1 MSWILKRFPPYSG
14 IKLSTRVTFAPISTR
29 RRATA
34 EPMKPSPPV
43 TRTSEA
49 AKMSGSQGT
58 GELYGAGQKIF
69 YNISRFF
76 WQNRAA
82 LPQIHQTAM
91 ATGPELSL
99 GIPVYNGSR
108 TIGALVEHTT
118 KIFGSTSFEIVLV
131 NDGSEDDS
139 ETVCAQLAE
148 KFPQNV
154 TFVHLSRNFGEHSAV
169 LAGFTRARGRYVA
182 VLDDDSQNP
191 PEEVVRM
198 LDELK
203 RKNYDVVYGH
213 YIEKK
218 HSWFR
223 NLGSR
228 FNDRIAT
235 LMLHK
240 PKELYLS
247 SFKVINRFLID
258 EIVKYRG
265 PYPYTDGLIY
275 RVTRNIG
282 QIPVEHR
289 ASPGGSS
296 RYTLRRLIRLWLNMF
311 LNFSIKPLRL
321 SIYVGLFT
329 SCLSLVALI
338 AIVIDRLWITPNV
351 TLGIPTVLGTIVL
364 LAGIQLMILGLVGE
378 YLGRLYLDHTGT
390 PQYVVRYVK
399 GANPPI
405 DATK

>member
-1 MSWILKRFPPYSG
+1 M
-14 IKLSTRVTFAPISTR
+14 
-29 RRATA
+29 ATA
-34 EPMKPSPPV
+34 
-43 TRTSEA
+43 
-49 AKMSGSQGT
+49 
-58 GELYGAGQKIF
+58 
-69 YNISRFF
+69 
-76 WQNRAA
+76 
-82 LPQIHQTAM
+82 
-91 ATGPELSL
+91 PELSL
-99 GIPVYNGSR
+99 VIPVYNGSR
-108 TIGALVEHTT
+108 TIGPLVEQTA

-139 ETVCAQLAE
+139 ERVCVKLAE

-240 PKELYLS
+240 PKDLYLS
-247 SFKVINRFLID
+247 SFKVMNRFLVN
-258 EIVKYRG
+258 EIIKYRG

-289 ASPGGSS
+289 ASQSGQS
-296 RYTLRRLIRLWLNMF
+296 RYTLRRLVRLWLNMF
-311 LNFSIKPLRL
+311 LNFSIQPLRI
-321 SIYVGLFT
+321 SVYVGLLA
-329 SCLSLVALI
+329 SCLSIVALVAILI
-338 AIVIDRLWITPNV
+338 DKLWITKNV
-351 TLGIPTVLGTIVL
+351 TLGIPTVLGSIVFF
-364 LAGIQLMILGLVGE
+364 AGVQLMILGLVGE

-390 PQYVVRYVK
+390 PQYVVRYVRR
-399 GANPPI
+399 ANPPI

>member
-1 MSWILKRFPPYSG
+1 
-14 IKLSTRVTFAPISTR
+14 
-29 RRATA
+29 
-34 EPMKPSPPV
+34 
-43 TRTSEA
+43 
-49 AKMSGSQGT
+49 
-58 GELYGAGQKIF
+58 
-69 YNISRFF
+69 
-76 WQNRAA
+76 
-82 LPQIHQTAM
+82 M

-99 GIPVYNGSR
+99 VIPVYNGSR
-108 TIGALVEHTT
+108 TIGPLVEQTV

-139 ETVCAQLAE
+139 EMVCAEMAK
-148 KFPQNV
+148 KFPQSV

-169 LAGFTRARGRYVA
+169 LAGFTQARGRYVA
-182 VLDDDSQNP
+182 VLDDDGQNP

-218 HSWFR
+218 HSRFR

-240 PKELYLS
+240 PKDLYLS
-247 SFKVINRFLID
+247 SFKVMNRFLVNELI
-258 EIVKYRG
+258 KYRG

-289 ASPGGSS
+289 VSQTGSS
-296 RYTLRRLIRLWLNMF
+296 RYTLQRLVRLWLNMF
-311 LNFSIKPLRL
+311 LNFSIKPLRI
-321 SIYVGLFT
+321 SVYVGLLA
-329 SCLSLVALI
+329 SCLSLVSLI
-338 AIVIDRLWITPNV
+338 AILIDKLWITKNV
-351 TLGIPTVLGTIVL
+351 TLGIPTVLGSVVFF
-364 LAGIQLMILGLVGE
+364 AGIQLMILGLVGE
-378 YLGRLYLDHTGT
+378 YLGRLYLDQTGT
-390 PQYVVRYVK
+390 PQYVVRYTMK
-399 GANPPI
+399 GGSSEPH
-405 DATK
+405 

>member
-1 MSWILKRFPPYSG
+1 M
-14 IKLSTRVTFAPISTR
+14 
-29 RRATA
+29 
-34 EPMKPSPPV
+34 
-43 TRTSEA
+43 TSV
-49 AKMSGSQGT
+49 
-58 GELYGAGQKIF
+58 
-69 YNISRFF
+69 
-76 WQNRAA
+76 
-82 LPQIHQTAM
+82 
-91 ATGPELSL
+91 PELSL
-99 GIPVYNGSR
+99 VIPVYNGSR
-108 TIGALVEHTT
+108 TIGTLVEHTP
-118 KIFGSTSFEIVLV
+118 KIFGSISFEIVLV
-131 NDGSEDDS
+131 NDGSEDES
-139 ETVCAQLAE
+139 ETVCIQLAE

-169 LAGFTRARGRYVA
+169 LAGFTEARGRYVA
-182 VLDDDSQNP
+182 VLDDDGQNP

-240 PKELYLS
+240 PKDLYLS
-247 SFKVINRFLID
+247 SFKVMNRFLVN
-258 EIVKYRG
+258 EITKYRG

-289 ASPGGSS
+289 ASLSGPS
-296 RYTLRRLIRLWLNMF
+296 RYTFRRLVRLWLNMF
-311 LNFSIKPLRL
+311 LNFSIKPLRI
-321 SIYVGLFT
+321 SVYVGLLA
-329 SCLSLVALI
+329 SCLSIVALI
-338 AIVIDRLWITPNV
+338 AILIDKLWITPDLTV
-351 TLGIPTVLGTIVL
+351 GIPTVLGSVVFFS
-364 LAGIQLMILGLVGE
+364 GIQLMILGLVGE

-390 PQYVVRYVK
+390 PQYVVRYIRR
-399 GANPPI
+399 ANQGL
-405 DATK
+405 DATE

>member
-1 MSWILKRFPPYSG
+1 
-14 IKLSTRVTFAPISTR
+14 
-29 RRATA
+29 
-34 EPMKPSPPV
+34 
-43 TRTSEA
+43 
-49 AKMSGSQGT
+49 
-58 GELYGAGQKIF
+58 
-69 YNISRFF
+69 
-76 WQNRAA
+76 
-82 LPQIHQTAM
+82 M
-91 ATGPELSL
+91 ATSPELSL
-99 GIPVYNGSR
+99 VIPVYNGSR
-108 TIGALVEHTT
+108 TIGPLVEQTA

-131 NDGSEDDS
+131 NDGSTDDS

-148 KFPQNV
+148 KFPQSV

-169 LAGFTRARGRYVA
+169 LAGFTQARGRYVA
-182 VLDDDSQNP
+182 VLDDDGQNP
-191 PEEVVRM
+191 PEEVIRM

-240 PKELYLS
+240 PKDLYLS
-247 SFKVINRFLID
+247 SFKVMNRFLVN
-258 EIVKYRG
+258 EIIKYRG

-289 ASPGGSS
+289 LSQSGQS
-296 RYTLRRLIRLWLNMF
+296 RYTLRRLVRLWLNMF
-311 LNFSIKPLRL
+311 LNFSIQPLRI
-321 SIYVGLFT
+321 SVYVGLLA
-329 SCLSLVALI
+329 SCLSIVALVAILI
-338 AIVIDRLWITPNV
+338 DKLWITKNV
-351 TLGIPTVLGTIVL
+351 TVGIPTVLGSVVFF
-364 LAGIQLMILGLVGE
+364 AGIQLMILGLVGE

-390 PQYVVRYVK
+390 PQYVVRYVRR
-399 GANPPI
+399 ANPPI

>member
-1 MSWILKRFPPYSG
+1 
-14 IKLSTRVTFAPISTR
+14 
-29 RRATA
+29 
-34 EPMKPSPPV
+34 
-43 TRTSEA
+43 
-49 AKMSGSQGT
+49 
-58 GELYGAGQKIF
+58 
-69 YNISRFF
+69 
-76 WQNRAA
+76 
-82 LPQIHQTAM
+82 M

-99 GIPVYNGSR
+99 VIPVYNGSR
-108 TIGALVEHTT
+108 TIGPLVDHII
-118 KIFGSTSFEIVLV
+118 KIFASTSFEIVLV
-131 NDGSEDDS
+131 NDGSQDDS
-139 ETVCAQLAE
+139 EKVCAQLAE
-148 KFPQNV
+148 KFPQQV

-169 LAGFTRARGRYVA
+169 LAGFTQARGRYIA
-182 VLDDDSQNP
+182 VLDDDGQNP
-191 PEEVVRM
+191 PEEIVRM

-235 LMLHK
+235 LMLQK
-240 PKELYLS
+240 PKDLYLS
-247 SFKVINRFLID
+247 SFKVMNRFLID

-289 ASPGGSS
+289 ASVGGSS
-296 RYTLRRLIRLWLNMF
+296 RYTLRRLVRLWLNMF

-321 SIYVGLFT
+321 SIYVGLLT
-329 SCLSLVALI
+329 SCLSVVALI
-338 AIVIDRLWITPNV
+338 AIVIDRLWITPNL

-378 YLGRLYLDHTGT
+378 YLGRLYLDQTGT
-390 PQYVVRYVK
+390 PQYVVRYTVR
-399 GANPPI
+399 GGTI
-405 DATK
+405 ETQR

>member
-1 MSWILKRFPPYSG
+1 MP
-14 IKLSTRVTFAPISTR
+14 
-29 RRATA
+29 
-34 EPMKPSPPV
+34 
-43 TRTSEA
+43 
-49 AKMSGSQGT
+49 
-58 GELYGAGQKIF
+58 
-69 YNISRFF
+69 
-76 WQNRAA
+76 
-82 LPQIHQTAM
+82 
-91 ATGPELSL
+91 TGPELSL
-99 GIPVYNGSR
+99 VIPVYNGSR

-139 ETVCAQLAE
+139 EKVCAQLAV

-169 LAGFTRARGRYVA
+169 LVGFTEARGRYIA
-182 VLDDDSQNP
+182 VLDDDGQNP

-240 PKELYLS
+240 PKDLYLS
-247 SFKVINRFLID
+247 SFKVMNRFLIN
-258 EIVKYRG
+258 EIIKYHG

-289 ASPGGSS
+289 ASLSGPS
-296 RYTLRRLIRLWLNMF
+296 RYTFRRLVRLWLNMF
-311 LNFSIKPLRL
+311 LNFSIKPLRI
-321 SIYVGLFT
+321 SVYVGLLA
-329 SCLSLVALI
+329 SCLSIVALI
-338 AIVIDRLWITPNV
+338 AILIDKLWITPNLTV
-351 TLGIPTVLGTIVL
+351 GIPTVLGSVVFFS
-364 LAGIQLMILGLVGE
+364 GIQLMILGLVGE
-378 YLGRLYLDHTGT
+378 YLGRLYLDQTGT
-390 PQYVVRYVK
+390 PQYVVRYAIREGSK
-399 GANPPI
+399 DESSASGR
-405 DATK
+405 

>member
-1 MSWILKRFPPYSG
+1 
-14 IKLSTRVTFAPISTR
+14 
-29 RRATA
+29 
-34 EPMKPSPPV
+34 
-43 TRTSEA
+43 
-49 AKMSGSQGT
+49 
-58 GELYGAGQKIF
+58 
-69 YNISRFF
+69 
-76 WQNRAA
+76 
-82 LPQIHQTAM
+82 M

-99 GIPVYNGSR
+99 VIPVYNGSR
-108 TIGALVEHTT
+108 TIGPLVEQSM
-118 KIFGSTSFEIVLV
+118 KIFGSTAFEIVLV

-139 ETVCAQLAE
+139 EMVCAELAK
-148 KFPQNV
+148 KFPQSV

-169 LAGFTRARGRYVA
+169 LAGFTQARGRYVA
-182 VLDDDSQNP
+182 VLDDDGQNP

-218 HSWFR
+218 HSRFR

-247 SFKVINRFLID
+247 SFKVMNRFLVN
-258 EIVKYRG
+258 EITKYRG

-289 ASPGGSS
+289 ASQSGPS
-296 RYTLRRLIRLWLNMF
+296 RYTLRKLVRLWLNMF
-311 LNFSIKPLRL
+311 LNFSIKPLRI
-321 SIYVGLFT
+321 SVYVGLLA
-329 SCLSLVALI
+329 SCLSLVSLVAILI
-338 AIVIDRLWITPNV
+338 DKLWITKNV
-351 TLGIPTVLGTIVL
+351 TLGIPTVLGSVVFFS
-364 LAGIQLMILGLVGE
+364 GIQLMILGLVGE
-378 YLGRLYLDHTGT
+378 YLGRLYLDQTGT
-390 PQYVVRYVK
+390 PQYVVRYTMH
-399 GANPPI
+399 GGSAEQGQ
-405 DATK
+405 

>member
-1 MSWILKRFPPYSG
+1 M
-14 IKLSTRVTFAPISTR
+14 
-29 RRATA
+29 
-34 EPMKPSPPV
+34 
-43 TRTSEA
+43 
-49 AKMSGSQGT
+49 
-58 GELYGAGQKIF
+58 
-69 YNISRFF
+69 
-76 WQNRAA
+76 
-82 LPQIHQTAM
+82 PQ
-91 ATGPELSL
+91 PELSL
-99 GIPVYNGSR
+99 VIPVYNGSR
-108 TIGALVEHTT
+108 TIGPLVEHTM
-118 KIFGSTSFEIVLV
+118 KVFGATAFEIVLV
-131 NDGSEDDS
+131 NDGSADTS
-139 ETVCAQLAE
+139 EAVCAELASR
-148 KFPQNV
+148 FPEHV
-154 TFVHLSRNFGEHSAV
+154 SFVHLSRNFGEHNAV
-169 LAGFTRARGRYVA
+169 LAGFTEARGRYIA
-182 VLDDDSQNP
+182 VLDDDGQNP

-203 RKNYDVVYGH
+203 RKNLDVVYGH

-235 LMLHK
+235 FMLHK
-240 PKELYLS
+240 PRELYLS
-247 SFKVINRFLID
+247 SFKVMNRFVID
-258 EIVKYRG
+258 EITKYRG

-289 ASPGGSS
+289 ESAGGNS
-296 RYTLRRLIRLWLNMF
+296 RYTFRRLVRLWLNMF

-321 SIYVGLFT
+321 SIYVGLLT
-329 SCLSLVALI
+329 SCLSVVALV

-390 PQYVVRYVK
+390 PQYVVRYTVRE
-399 GANPPI
+399 GAR
-405 DATK
+405 K

>member
-1 MSWILKRFPPYSG
+1 
-14 IKLSTRVTFAPISTR
+14 
-29 RRATA
+29 
-34 EPMKPSPPV
+34 
-43 TRTSEA
+43 
-49 AKMSGSQGT
+49 
-58 GELYGAGQKIF
+58 
-69 YNISRFF
+69 
-76 WQNRAA
+76 
-82 LPQIHQTAM
+82 M

-99 GIPVYNGSR
+99 VIPVYNGSR
-108 TIGALVEHTT
+108 TIGPLVEQAA

-131 NDGSEDDS
+131 NDGSADDS

-148 KFPQNV
+148 KFPQSV

-169 LAGFTRARGRYVA
+169 LAGFTQARGRYVA
-182 VLDDDSQNP
+182 VLDDDGQNP
-191 PEEVVRM
+191 PEELIRM

-240 PKELYLS
+240 PKDLYLS
-247 SFKVINRFLID
+247 SFKVMNRFLVN
-258 EIVKYRG
+258 EIIKYRG

-289 ASPGGSS
+289 VSQSGQS
-296 RYTLRRLIRLWLNMF
+296 RYTLRRLVRLWLNMF
-311 LNFSIKPLRL
+311 LNFSIQPLRI
-321 SIYVGLFT
+321 SVYVGLLA
-329 SCLSLVALI
+329 SCLSIVALVAILI
-338 AIVIDRLWITPNV
+338 DKLWITKNV
-351 TLGIPTVLGTIVL
+351 TVGIPTVLGSVVFF
-364 LAGIQLMILGLVGE
+364 AGIQLMILGLVGE

-390 PQYVVRYVK
+390 PQYVVRYVRR
-399 GANPPI
+399 ANPPI

>member
-1 MSWILKRFPPYSG
+1 MPDE
-14 IKLSTRVTFAPISTR
+14 TT
-29 RRATA
+29 
-34 EPMKPSPPV
+34 
-43 TRTSEA
+43 
-49 AKMSGSQGT
+49 Q
-58 GELYGAGQKIF
+58 
-69 YNISRFF
+69 
-76 WQNRAA
+76 
-82 LPQIHQTAM
+82 
-91 ATGPELSL
+91 LSL
-99 GIPVYNGSR
+99 VIPVFNGSR
-108 TIGALVEHTT
+108 TIGPLVDHIV
-118 KIFGSTSFEIVLV
+118 KVFGSTSFEIVLV

-139 ETVCAQLAE
+139 EMVCTQLAE
-148 KFPQNV
+148 KFPRKV
-154 TFVHLSRNFGEHSAV
+154 VFVHLSRNFGEHNAV
-169 LAGFTRARGRYVA
+169 LAGFKQARGRYIA
-182 VLDDDSQNP
+182 VLDDDGQNP
-191 PEEVVRM
+191 PEEVIRM

-203 RKNYDVVYGH
+203 RKKHDVVYGH

-218 HSWFR
+218 HSGFR
-223 NLGSR
+223 NFGSW

-247 SFKVINRFLID
+247 SFKVMNRFVVN
-258 EIVKYRG
+258 EIIKYHG

-289 ASPGGSS
+289 VSQSGPS
-296 RYTLRRLIRLWLNMF
+296 RYTFRRLVRLWLNMF

-321 SIYVGLFT
+321 SIYVGLLT
-329 SCLSLVALI
+329 SCLSIVALI
-338 AIVIDRLWITPNV
+338 AIVIDRIWITPNL

-399 GANPPI
+399 GGNAAS
-405 DATK
+405 DAAE

>member
-1 MSWILKRFPPYSG
+1 
-14 IKLSTRVTFAPISTR
+14 
-29 RRATA
+29 
-34 EPMKPSPPV
+34 
-43 TRTSEA
+43 
-49 AKMSGSQGT
+49 
-58 GELYGAGQKIF
+58 
-69 YNISRFF
+69 
-76 WQNRAA
+76 
-82 LPQIHQTAM
+82 M

-99 GIPVYNGSR
+99 VIPVYNGSR
-108 TIGALVEHTT
+108 TIGPLVEQTAR
-118 KIFGSTSFEIVLV
+118 IFGSTAFEIVLV

-139 ETVCAQLAE
+139 ERVCVKLAE

-169 LAGFTRARGRYVA
+169 LAGFTQARGLYIA
-182 VLDDDSQNP
+182 VLDDDGQNP

-228 FNDRIAT
+228 FNDLVAT

-240 PKELYLS
+240 PKHLYLS
-247 SFKVINRFLID
+247 SFKVMNRFLIN
-258 EIVKYRG
+258 EIIKYRG

-289 ASPGGSS
+289 VSLGGPS
-296 RYTLRRLIRLWLNMF
+296 RYTLRRLVRLWLNMF
-311 LNFSIKPLRL
+311 LNFSIKPLRI
-321 SIYVGLFT
+321 SVYVGLLA
-329 SCLSLVALI
+329 SCLSILSLI
-338 AIVIDRLWITPNV
+338 AILIDKLWITPNLTV
-351 TLGIPTVLGTIVL
+351 GIPTVLGSVVFFS
-364 LAGIQLMILGLVGE
+364 GIQLMILGLVGE
-378 YLGRLYLDHTGT
+378 YLGRLYLDQTGT
-390 PQYVVRYVK
+390 PQYVVRYTMH
-399 GANPPI
+399 GGSTEPLH
-405 DATK
+405 

>member
-1 MSWILKRFPPYSG
+1 
-14 IKLSTRVTFAPISTR
+14 
-29 RRATA
+29 
-34 EPMKPSPPV
+34 
-43 TRTSEA
+43 
-49 AKMSGSQGT
+49 
-58 GELYGAGQKIF
+58 
-69 YNISRFF
+69 
-76 WQNRAA
+76 
-82 LPQIHQTAM
+82 M

-99 GIPVYNGSR
+99 VIPVYNGSR
-108 TIGALVEHTT
+108 TIGPLVEQAA

-131 NDGSEDDS
+131 NDGSADDS
-139 ETVCAQLAE
+139 EAVCAQLAE
-148 KFPQNV
+148 KFPQSV

-169 LAGFTRARGRYVA
+169 LSGFTQARGRYVA
-182 VLDDDSQNP
+182 VLDDDGQNP
-191 PEEVVRM
+191 PEELIRM

-240 PKELYLS
+240 PKDLYLS
-247 SFKVINRFLID
+247 SFKVMNRFLVN
-258 EIVKYRG
+258 EIIKYRG

-289 ASPGGSS
+289 VSQSGQS
-296 RYTLRRLIRLWLNMF
+296 RYTLRRLVRLWLNMF
-311 LNFSIKPLRL
+311 LNFSIQPLRI
-321 SIYVGLFT
+321 SVYVGLLA
-329 SCLSLVALI
+329 SCLSIVALVAILI
-338 AIVIDRLWITPNV
+338 DKLWITKNV
-351 TLGIPTVLGTIVL
+351 TVGIPTVLGSVVFF
-364 LAGIQLMILGLVGE
+364 AGIQLMILGLVGE

-390 PQYVVRYVK
+390 PQYVVRYVRR
-399 GANPPI
+399 ANPPI